1 MQTNK
6 VIEKMYEV
14 GAHFGLRKSRRH
26 PSMSKFIFSTKNG
39 IDIFDLEK
47 TEKILSKTLEYIA
60 TLAKEGKT
68 ILFVGGKKEASAL
81 VKEYANKINMPFVH
95 GRFIGGTLT
104 NFGEIR
110 KRIDKYETLIREKE
124 VGGLEKYTKKERMLI
139 DKDIER
145 LENMFQGIVSMKR
158 LPDVMLLVDTKRE
171 SNALDEA
178 NVKKVPV
185 IGIMNSDCD
194 FNAVT
199 HQIVANDSQRNSIR
213 FILEAITEA
222 YSSHKSVK

>member
-6 VIEKMYEV
+6 IIEKMYEV

-26 PSMSKFIFSTKNG
+26 PSMSKFVFNTKNG

-47 TEKILSKTLEYIA
+47 TEKVFSKTLEYIKS
-60 TLAKEGKT
+60 LAKENKT

-81 VKEYANKINMPFVH
+81 VREFANKINMPYVS

-110 KRIDKYETLIREKE
+110 KRIDKYENLIKEKE

-145 LENMFQGIVSMKR
+145 LENMFLGIVSMKR
-158 LPDVMLLVDTKRE
+158 LPDAILLVDSRRE
-171 SNALDEA
+171 KNALDEA
-178 NVKKVPV
+178 KVRKIPT

-194 FNAVT
+194 FNSVS
-199 HQIVANDSQRNSIR
+199 HQIVSNESQRNSIR

-222 YSSHKSVK
+222 YESNKSVK